1 MNNKVQNI
9 LLGVLAVGLIG
20 ITVAYATLSQQLK
33 INGTAKVASA
43 KWDVHFANMST
54 GAKTGYAEIA
64 TTGKLTASGTTV
76 SGNFG
81 TLKAPGDSITY
92 TFDIENAGD
101 INAIIDTVTGG
112 QSFTCTSA
120 TKSVADAVCKD
131 LTYSIKYTDGNA
143 TIAKDEASAI
153 CTQLKY
159 TIKYSDGATTTIA
172 KGDKLAKATSASAPT
187 KKNVTLTIT
196 YNKTDA
202 QQTLAS
208 EDVTVTADP
217 MTITYVQDAK

>member
-76 SGNFG
+76 SGSFG

-92 TFDIENAGD
+92 TFDVTNAGS
-101 INAIIDTVTGG
+101 INAKITGINPTTPGKTCAPATTGG
-112 QSFTCTSA
+112 SSSA
-120 TKSVADAVCKD
+120 ATTVCNGI
-131 LTYSIKYTDGNA
+131 T
-143 TIAKDEASAI
+143 
-153 CTQLKY
+153 Y
-159 TIKYSDGATTTIA
+159 TIQYTVGGKNLAV
-172 KGDKLAKATSASAPT
+172 GD
-187 KKNVTLTIT
+187 TLTACETKQIT
-196 YNKTDA
+196 MKVAKTDN
-202 QQTLAS
+202 TLAS
-208 EDVTVTADP
+208 EDVTVTATP
-217 MTITYVQDAK
+217 MTITYSQY